1 MYVGSELYDARGR
14 VVEDVPSGR
23 AAVSVVQSVCAH
35 RRQSTSSSAHV
46 LLLSPA
52 LRQHSQPSHVR
63 RWTAGTSPSTL
74 RRAAGSFRSPVYFVI
89 SSSTTTSGPTQPP
102 TLSGMGNEYQPESD
116 ELCGSGV
123 KAGIAHFTRG

>member
-1 MYVGSELYDARGR
+1 VCVGSELYDGRGR

-23 AAVSVVQSVCAH
+23 AAVSVVQSVCAD

-52 LRQHSQPSHVR
+52 VRQHSQPSHVR

-74 RRAAGSFRSPVYFVI
+74 HRAAGSSRSPVYFVI
-89 SSSTTTSGPTQPP
+89 SSPTTTSGPTQPP
-102 TLSGMGNEYQPESD
+102 TLSGMGNEYRPEGD
-116 ELCGSGV
+116 EPLRLGSKG
-123 KAGIAHFTRG
+123 RSSR